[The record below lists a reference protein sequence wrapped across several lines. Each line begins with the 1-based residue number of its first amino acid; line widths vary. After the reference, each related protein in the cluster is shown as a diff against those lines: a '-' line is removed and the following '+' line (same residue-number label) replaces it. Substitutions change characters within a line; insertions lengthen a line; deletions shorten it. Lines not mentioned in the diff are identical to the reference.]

1 MLFLLEIEHNAQ
13 TDMPV
18 VLNVGEGKFYVT
30 CRYLPYF
37 CVLVLILVLGLFFF
51 WQQYIAKTTITK

>member
-18 VLNVGEGKFYVT
+18 VLNVGEEKFYVT

-37 CVLVLILVLGLFFF
+37 CVLVLILVLGLVGFFF
-51 WQQYIAKTTITK
+51 FFLATVYC